1 MDGWMDEKERGRKR
15 CSAGGKERGRER
27 ERERE
32 REGRKCAKRENNRH
46 ACGVVV

>member
-1 MDGWMDEKERGRKR
+1 MPTVVPM
-15 CSAGGKERGRER
+15 SRER